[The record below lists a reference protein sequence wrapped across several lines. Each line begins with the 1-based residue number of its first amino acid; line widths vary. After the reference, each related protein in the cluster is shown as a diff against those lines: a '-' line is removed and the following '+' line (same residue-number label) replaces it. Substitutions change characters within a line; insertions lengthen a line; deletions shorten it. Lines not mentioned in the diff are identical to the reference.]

1 LPNLA
6 FIDFGG
12 FMTFKQSL
20 SVFSASAILVLLPGC
35 GKKAGE
41 DGNASSKVE
50 NAPLPQPP
58 LVFQGEPGVRG
69 GRLVVAQFGEPKT
82 FNPITENEDSSQVLI
97 RFMFVSLLNLDWPS
111 QKVEPGLAESWSV
124 APDKVTWTFKLRKNL
139 KWSDGQPLTAADVVF
154 TCNDVVYNTNIN
166 NVTRDAL
173 RVDGKD
179 FQVSKLDDLTVQVVT
194 PAPFAPFEEIFAA
207 GVPILPQHVLAKAV
221 AEKKFEASYG
231 VDVKPAE
238 MVCNGPYKLRQYKP
252 GESATLE
259 RNPYFYEV
267 DKKGQRL
274 PYLDYIIYTVV
285 PDMNA
290 MALRFLKG
298 ESDAH
303 ETVRPDEYER
313 FKEESGKGK
322 FQLLDLGL
330 GTERG
335 FIWFNQNTNLNATT
349 GKPLVNPVKLKWF
362 RNKKFR
368 QAISYAMDRESI
380 VRSIYAGRAKANY
393 GFVTEANPKWYN
405 PKVKTYPYDAA
416 KAKAL
421 LKEIGIEDRNGD
433 GLLEDADGN
442 VIEFVLNTN
451 TGNNVREKTAVL
463 IQEDLKRL
471 GIKLLFQPMEFNAL
485 VSKIDNT
492 YDYDCILLSL
502 GGGGVDPASSM
513 NVLKSDGFTH
523 QWFPRQKAPS
533 TEWEARID
541 FLMNEQ
547 IKTLDFPQ
555 RKKFY
560 DEVQEILAEEV
571 PMIYTVSPMSYAAIR
586 SDLGNVRPTV
596 LSWYRVTW
604 NAEELYF
611 KKR

>member
-1 LPNLA
+1 
-6 FIDFGG
+6 
-12 FMTFKQSL
+12 
-20 SVFSASAILVLLPGC
+20 
-35 GKKAGE
+35 
-41 DGNASSKVE
+41 
-50 NAPLPQPP
+50 
-58 LVFQGEPGVRG
+58 
-69 GRLVVAQFGEPKT
+69 
-82 FNPITENEDSSQVLI
+82 
-97 RFMFVSLLNLDWPS
+97 
-111 QKVEPGLAESWSV
+111 
-124 APDKVTWTFKLRKNL
+124 
-139 KWSDGQPLTAADVVF
+139 LTADDVVF

-179 FQVSKLDDLTVQVVT
+179 FKVSKVDDLTVTVVT
-194 PAPFAPFEEIFAA
+194 PAPFAPFEETFGA
-207 GVPILPQHVLAKAV
+207 GVSILPRHALAKAV
-221 AEKKFEASYG
+221 SEKKFESSYG
-231 VDVKPAE
+231 VDVKPGE
-238 MVCNGPYKLRQYKP
+238 LVCNGPFKLKQYKP
-252 GESATLE
+252 GESTTLE
-259 RNPYFYEV
+259 RNPYFFEV

-313 FKEESGKGK
+313 FKEASAQGK

-335 FIWFNQNTNLNATT
+335 FIWFNQNTNVNATT
-349 GKPLVNPVKLKWF
+349 GKPFVNPTKLKWF

-368 QAISYAMDRESI
+368 QAISYSIDRESI
-380 VRSIYAGRAKANY
+380 AKSIYAGRAKPNY
-393 GFVTEANPKWYN
+393 GFVTEANPKWFN
-405 PKVKTYPYDAA
+405 PSVKKYPHDIAR
-416 KAKAL
+416 AKAL
-421 LKEIGIEDRNGD
+421 LKEIGIDDRNGD
-433 GLLEDADGN
+433 GFLEDSDGN

-463 IQEDLKRL
+463 VQEDLKRL
-471 GIKLLFQPMEFNAL
+471 GIKLIFQPMQFNSL
-485 VSKIDNT
+485 VSKIDSA
-492 YDYDCILLSL
+492 YDYECILLSL
-502 GGGGVDPASSM
+502 GGGGVDPSSSM

-547 IKTLDFPQ
+547 IKTLDFAQ
-555 RKKFY
+555 RKKYY
-560 DEVQEILAEEV
+560 DEVQEILSDEL
-571 PMIYTVSPMSYAAIR
+571 PMIYTVSPISYAAIR

-611 KKR
+611 KKK